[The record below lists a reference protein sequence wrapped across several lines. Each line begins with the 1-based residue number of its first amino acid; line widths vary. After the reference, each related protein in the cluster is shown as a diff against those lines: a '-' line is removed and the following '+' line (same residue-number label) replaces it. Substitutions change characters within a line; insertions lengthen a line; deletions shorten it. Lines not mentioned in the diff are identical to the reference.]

1 MADWVSIRADY
12 VSGGV
17 SYSELA
23 ERHGVPLGSIKRHAA
38 QEGWAANRAE
48 MEPNRYQR
56 TVRKVL
62 EQKADRE
69 ASRLNRILDLNDTL
83 LQKAALAA
91 EQLDRKMITHK
102 RKVKTTEKPQDGTWT
117 ETTTEDEIL
126 DVVDA
131 PLDRQG
137 IKLLASALKDLND
150 IAKVSDFGK
159 DESLNKA
166 RELLEGLPS
175 AID

>member
-12 VSGGV
+12 VSGGGSFRV
-17 SYSELA
+17 LA
-23 ERHGVPLGSIKRHAA
+23 EKYGISVSSIKKKAA
-38 QEGWAANRAE
+38 SDKWTANRTKV
-48 MEPNRYQR
+48 EPKLYQK
-56 TVRKVL
+56 TVQKVL
-62 EQKADRE
+62 EHKSEQNADR
-69 ASRLNRILDLNDTL
+69 LTRILALNDTL

-102 RKVKTTEKPQDGTWT
+102 RKVKITEKPQDGIWT

-150 IAKVSDFGK
+150 IAKVADSGK
-159 DESLNKA
+159 DESLAKA